1 MESRRFGLLITLRS
15 DARRRYLWW
24 RHGQSRTRQH
34 RVATRR
40 RPAFHR
46 ALPAGSRHTGFRG
59 TETMNKKMG
68 LMIAVAAFAGA
79 GLFLWSNSNDGR
91 QPGDQPDATTPQ
103 GAAMAKVSLPD
114 SLSEQAK
121 IGERAFNAACA
132 ECHGDNAA
140 GRQGMGPPL
149 VHKIYEP

>member
-1 MESRRFGLLITLRS
+1 
-15 DARRRYLWW
+15 
-24 RHGQSRTRQH
+24 
-34 RVATRR
+34 
-40 RPAFHR
+40 
-46 ALPAGSRHTGFRG
+46 
-59 TETMNKKMG
+59 MNKKMG

-149 VHKIYEP
+149 VHKIYEPSHHGDMSFHLAVQNGVRAHHWSFGNMPPQSGLTKSDVSAIVTYVRELQQDNGIN

>member
-1 MESRRFGLLITLRS
+1 
-15 DARRRYLWW
+15 
-24 RHGQSRTRQH
+24 
-34 RVATRR
+34 
-40 RPAFHR
+40 
-46 ALPAGSRHTGFRG
+46 
-59 TETMNKKMG
+59 MNKKMG

-149 VHKIYEP
+149 VHKIYEPSHHGDMAFHLAVQNGVRAHHWSFGNMPPQSGLTKSDVSAIVTYVRELQQDNGIN

>member
-1 MESRRFGLLITLRS
+1 
-15 DARRRYLWW
+15 
-24 RHGQSRTRQH
+24 
-34 RVATRR
+34 
-40 RPAFHR
+40 
-46 ALPAGSRHTGFRG
+46 
-59 TETMNKKMG
+59 MNKKMG

-149 VHKIYEP
+149 VHKIYEPSHHGDMSFRLAVRRGVRAHHWRFGDMPAIDGVSDAALEEIIAYVRAVQKANGIF